1 MNKQNIIVLPLL
13 LLTSFSGFAMT
24 NTQADTFKALD
35 KNEDGLLTRAETAR
49 DPALWSR
56 FNSYD
61 TDKDS
66 RLSFAEF
73 SVYANK

>member
-66 RLSFAEF
+66 RLSLEEF

>member
-66 RLSFAEF
+66 RLSLAEF

>member
-13 LLTSFSGFAMT
+13 LLTSLSGFAIT

>member
-13 LLTSFSGFAMT
+13 LLTSLSGFAIT

-66 RLSFAEF
+66 RLSLAEF